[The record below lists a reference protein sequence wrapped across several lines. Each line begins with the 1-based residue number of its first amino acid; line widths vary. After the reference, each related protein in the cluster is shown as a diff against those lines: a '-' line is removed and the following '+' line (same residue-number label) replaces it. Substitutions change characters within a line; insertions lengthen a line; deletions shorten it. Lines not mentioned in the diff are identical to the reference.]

1 MDDPAGVGIR
11 FLLYLDLM
19 LLFGLPLFGLYGL
32 NGDERSQASILRL
45 RGLTLGLAVLGL
57 LLSVAGLL
65 LLAAS
70 MTGLPVSQVDGAT
83 LKLLLTGTAP
93 GTAWQFRAAALMLAF
108 LLPLMAWRRPGLAL
122 AGVALAGGIALA
134 TLAWTGHG
142 AADEG
147 ARGWVHLSADILH
160 LMASGVWIGA
170 LAALVMLI
178 FRPMASMSV
187 VHLELSHRALAEF
200 SAVGTATVAI
210 LVVTG
215 LINSWFLVGLSNVGA
230 MVTAF
235 YGQLLSA
242 KLLLFAGM
250 LTLAAANR
258 FRLTPAL
265 EQAITRGRI
274 ADAVGALRRS
284 LVAEAGAAILIL
296 ALVAWLGTLSPP
308 ASGM

>member
-32 NGDERSQASILRL
+32 RGDERSQGSILRL
-45 RGLTLGLAVLGL
+45 RLFILGLSLLGL
-57 LLSVAGLL
+57 LLSVAALL

-70 MTGLPVSQVDGAT
+70 MTGLPVAQVDGET
-83 LKLLLTGTAP
+83 LKLLLTGTAI
-93 GTAWQFRAAALMLAF
+93 GTAWQIRAGALILAV
-108 LLPLMAWRRPGLAL
+108 LLPLLTWRRPGLAL
-122 AGVALAGGIALA
+122 TGTVLAGAVALA

-147 ARGWVHLSADILH
+147 VRGWVHLGADIFH
-160 LMASGVWIGA
+160 LWASGIWIGA
-170 LAALVMLI
+170 VAALAMLI

-200 SAVGTATVAI
+200 SSIGTGAVAI
-210 LVVTG
+210 LLVTG
-215 LINSWFLVGLSNVGA
+215 LINSWFLVGLSHIEA
-230 MVTAF
+230 MVTAL

-242 KLLLFAGM
+242 KLLLFTAM
-250 LTLAAANR
+250 LTLAAMNR
-258 FRLTPAL
+258 YRLTPAL
-265 EQAITRGRI
+265 DRAITSGRI

-284 LVAEAGAAILIL
+284 LMAEAGAAALIL